1 MKLWPASL
9 ISTLV
14 LALLAAPLA
23 AEAQQT
29 GKVPRIGWL
38 SASSPAANSDN
49 RKAFMEGL
57 LALGW
62 IEGKNILLEERWAEG
77 NYERLAAQAA
87 ELVDLKLD
95 VIVAAGPASVIHAA
109 KRATSTIPIVMTVGI
124 DPVGQGLISS
134 VRHPGG
140 NMTGLAWDPDPAI
153 AAKFLEFLRDMV
165 PEMRRVGGIADRG
178 ESQTA
183 YRKATAEA
191 ALKMGLTLHEAEV
204 GTPTEIEKAFTII
217 ASAGAQAVHVYGS
230 ALFYLHRH
238 QIVALAAKHKL
249 PAIYPARGVVAAGGL
264 MSYGVS
270 FPDLYRRAA
279 SYVDRILKGAKPG
292 DLPVEQPT
300 KFELVVNLK
309 TAKALGL
316 AIPQSLLLRADQVV
330 E

>member
-1 MKLWPASL
+1 M
-9 ISTLV
+9 
-14 LALLAAPLA
+14 LLAS
-23 AEAQQT
+23 EAQQPGT
-29 GKVPRIGWL
+29 PRIGWL
-38 SASSPAANSDN
+38 SASSRANSLDN
-49 RKAFMEGL
+49 RSAFTEGL
-57 LALGW
+57 RDLGW
-62 IEGKNILLEERWAEG
+62 IEGKNILVEERWAEG

-140 NMTGLAWDPDPAI
+140 NMTGLAWDPAPAI
-153 AAKFLEFLRDMV
+153 AAKFLELLRDMV

-178 ESQTA
+178 EAQTA

-191 ALKMGLTLHEAEV
+191 ALKMGLTLYEAEV
-204 GTPTEIEKAFTII
+204 GAPNEIEKAFTMI

-238 QIVALAAKHKL
+238 QIVALAAKYKL
-249 PAIYPARGVVAAGGL
+249 PAIYPARGNVAAGGL
-264 MSYGVS
+264 MSYGVRV
-270 FPDLYRRAA
+270 PDLFRRAA
-279 SYVDRILKGAKPG
+279 SYVDRILKGAKPA

-300 KFELVVNLK
+300 KFELVINLK

-316 AIPQSLLLRADQVV
+316 TIPQSLLLRADQVI